1 MTGPSRLR
9 IFRNR
14 RPVAPDGRMSL
25 VDHLYELRT
34 RLFRAALAILV
45 AAVAAYVLFE
55 PIFDF
60 VIGPYCSL
68 PADRRGGGDGCRL
81 YNFDVLGEFN
91 VRIRVALM
99 VGIVFAAPVWLY
111 QLWRFVTPG
120 LHTNERRWTLTF
132 VSVATVLFGA
142 GATLAYLTLSKGLS
156 VLLAIAGDNVTN
168 FLDVNGYLRYVVA
181 MLLVFGAAFE
191 FPLLVI
197 MLNVVGVVPH
207 KKLASWRR
215 QMIFGIFVFAALAT
229 PSTDPITMFFMAVP
243 MALLYE
249 GALVFTRIHDHR
261 KARRELQ
268 SEFRDLDDDEMS
280 AIDGRPSDL
289 SDIS

>member
-9 IFRNR
+9 IFRSR
-14 RPVAPDGRMSL
+14 RPVSPDGRMSL

-68 PADRRGGGDGCRL
+68 PADRRGGGEGCRL

>member
-1 MTGPSRLR
+1 MTGTRRLNL
-9 IFRNR
+9 FRHR
-14 RPVAPDGRMSL
+14 KPAAPDGRMSL
-25 VDHLYELRT
+25 VEHLYELRT
-34 RLFRAALAILV
+34 RLFRAALGILV
-45 AAVAAYVLFE
+45 ASVGAYIFFE

-60 VIGPYCSL
+60 LIGPYCSL
-68 PADRRGGGDGCRL
+68 PADRRGGGEGCRL

-91 VRIRVALM
+91 TRIRVALL
-99 VGIVFAAPVWLY
+99 VGIVLAAPIWLY

-120 LHTNERRWTLTF
+120 LHSHERRWTLTF
-132 VSVATVLFGA
+132 VSVASVLFGA

-156 VLLAIAGDNVTN
+156 VLLTIAGDNVTN

-197 MLNVVGVVPH
+197 MLNVVGVVSH
-207 KKLASWRR
+207 KKLAGWRR

-249 GALVFTRIHDHR
+249 GALVFTRLNDR
-261 KARRELQ
+261 RRRRREIEDGLA
-268 SEFRDLDDDEMS
+268 DLDDDEIS
-280 AIDGRPSDL
+280 AIDDRPSDL